1 MTMDVYKVMAECRNF
16 FETGWRDTLYT
27 IQGGMLSPST
37 CLTPGAW
44 IAIQGSMYHDGV
56 YQLGADGVLTGESPG
71 TADEEF
77 PGRVW
82 FLNPPSGFLSLCE
95 DIAKFEEKTPVG
107 AYKSE
112 SFGAYAYT
120 RASGKQGELLTWQEY
135 FAKQLSFYRHMYTE
149 VNV

>member
-16 FETGWRDTLYT
+16 FETGWRDTVYT
-27 IQGGMLSPST
+27 IQGGVLSPST
-37 CLTPGAW
+37 CISPRTW

-56 YQLGADGVLTGESPG
+56 YQAGEGGVLTGESPG

-77 PGRVW
+77 AGRVW
-82 FLNPPSGFLSLCE
+82 FLQPPAGFLVLCT
-95 DIAKFEEKTPVG
+95 DIAKFEEKTPAG

-120 RASGKQGELLTWQEY
+120 RASGRQGELLTWQEY
-135 FAKQLSFYRHMYTE
+135 FFKRLTPYRRMYTE
-149 VNV
+149 VMV